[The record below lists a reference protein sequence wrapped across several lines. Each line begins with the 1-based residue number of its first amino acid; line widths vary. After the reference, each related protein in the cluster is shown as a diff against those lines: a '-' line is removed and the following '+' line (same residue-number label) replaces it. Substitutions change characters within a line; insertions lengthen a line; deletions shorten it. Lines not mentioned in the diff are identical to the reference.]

1 MLKFLKF
8 HSLKAVTYQISASL
22 MLSTKF
28 GGESFLVVNLKNFL
42 ETKFNVKREI
52 F

>member
-1 MLKFLKF
+1 MYKILKTLMLKFLKF

-28 GGESFLVVNLKNFL
+28 GGESFSVV
-42 ETKFNVKREI
+42 KF
-52 F
+52 